1 MDDTLF
7 ENHIVRLE
15 KNVAERQADNP
26 FDSELSRVDLKN
38 IASLREGR
46 VPLYNDHLDC
56 LLVDEEYPMHEFS
69 DLVS

>member
-46 VPLYNDHLDC
+46 VPLYSDHLDC
-56 LLVDEEYPMHEFS
+56 LLGDEEYPMHEFS

>member
-56 LLVDEEYPMHEFS
+56 LLGDEEYPMHEFS